1 MELLDK
7 VLLGNNLGAWAV
19 SLGVLVLSFTLLEI
33 VKKLVAKR
41 LQLFAEKTETQI
53 DDILAEMVSSTR
65 VFFLLALS
73 VYAAS
78 LMLTL
83 PPKAVSALRT
93 LAVLAFLAQA
103 AIWGT
108 RGITLWITGYTRRNI
123 DLDASSVT
131 TMRLI
136 GYISRLVLWSLVLL
150 LALDNMGID
159 ITALVA
165 GLGIGGIAVA
175 LAAQNILGD
184 LFASLAIVLDKPF
197 VIGDFIIIGEFMGSV
212 EYIGLKTTRVR
223 SLSGEQLVFSNTDL
237 LGSRIRNYKRMVE
250 RRVVFSVG
258 VVYDTP
264 ADKLAA
270 IPEMIKGIITSK
282 DKTRFDRAH
291 FASYGDYSLNFE
303 VAYYVLSGDYNLYMD
318 IQQSI
323 NMDIFTGFAE
333 EGIEFAF
340 PTQTLYVNRAQ
351 TEAA

>member
-7 VLLGNNLGAWAV
+7 IILGNSLGAWAV
-19 SLGVLVLSFTLLEI
+19 SLGVLVLCFSMLEI
-33 VKKLVAKR
+33 IKKVIAKR
-41 LQLFAEKTETQI
+41 LQQFAEKTETQV
-53 DDILAEMVSSTR
+53 DDMLADIIGNTR
-65 VFFLLALS
+65 VFFLFALS
-73 VYAAS
+73 VYMAS
-78 LMLTL
+78 LMLTI
-83 PPKAVSALRT
+83 PPKAMSVLKT

-108 RGITLWITGYTRRNI
+108 KCITLWITGYTRRNI
-123 DLDASSVT
+123 DVDASSVT
-131 TMRLI
+131 TIRLI
-136 GYISRLVLWSLVLL
+136 GFISRLVLWSLVFL
-150 LALDNMGID
+150 LALDNMGVD

-165 GLGIGGIAVA
+165 GMGIGGIAVA

-197 VIGDFIIIGEFMGSV
+197 VIGDFIIVGDLMGSV

-223 SLSGEQLVFSNTDL
+223 SLSGEQLVFSNKDL

-264 ADKLAA
+264 AEKLAA
-270 IPEMIKGIITSK
+270 IPKMIKDIIVSQ

-291 FASYGDYSLNFE
+291 FESFGAYSLNFE
-303 VAYYVLSGDYNLYMD
+303 AVYFVLSGDYNLYMD

-323 NMDIFTGFAE
+323 NMEIFTGFAKD
-333 EGIEFAF
+333 GIEFAF
-340 PTQTLYVNRAQ
+340 PTQTLYVDRAQ
-351 TEAA
+351 TETA